1 MAEFANFEV
10 YAAKI
15 DRHYGRDYGVVK
27 VVPPAEWIAAL
38 PDIRPQLAKAKPVKP
53 IAQHFVGTRGV
64 FRQVNVEPRRRY
76 SVANLAR
83 ASLLPGMRPPY
94 LDKEPIWDPSLVEPP
109 AAPAAAG
116 SRCDGRGTEIRRPA
130 RATRKSATAAAAAT
144 GDRVRTRAAARR
156 QILLTTTTPSTV
168 VAPNAGPVDDADP
181 AVPGTTM
188 PPLVVPPATDR
199 PARCFL
205 STVVDTKPVVS
216 QATRKHLAMPIS
228 ATATATAS
236 AVPAAPDAD
245 GDTHDS
251 DADEPTHA
259 PAAGGPAPATTTT
272 TTTTLPPPKL
282 RRRYRFE
289 AIDLD
294 AELAR
299 GPYTDDL
306 LTPSPF
312 SATFC
317 RALEDAYWDAVRS
330 GGGAGGAGLAALES
344 TTAHGGFWG
353 SAASTALGDNAGS
366 GLPPLYGADT
376 LGTLFP
382 SADEPRGWNCNR
394 LDTALAV
401 VLKKMV
407 GNLPGVNVPYLY
419 FGTWRATFAWH
430 VEDADLFSLNY
441 LHFGAPKQWY
451 AVAPKSARLF
461 ERTLDNEFAHEA
473 RKCPQYLR
481 HKGAHVSPA
490 ALGRLQPQLQVQRMV
505 QFKHEIIL
513 TFPKG
518 YHAGFNLG
526 FNCAESVNFVLPRW
540 FEVGEKARPCT
551 CADDAVH
558 IDAKELRGAYER
570 YLKTGR
576 VDEDVEGVGVEGVEK
591 KVAAGGGRSMASAV
605 ANGLASPAKRAAAAD
620 PTSAASVADGDAVVA
635 TPPARKR
642 SRKAAA
648 PAPVPTDPY
657 IAAPAPTAEATTTAA
672 PAARKRARTT
682 TTATTAAASTPG
694 SAPASPATPAPAR
707 KRARTAPQTN
717 TASMPLPNSP
727 VSPNPAASTPATTPS
742 TTRPKQ
748 RPRRGYLPTSMG
760 ATANMVAEA
769 ILPVLDPVEQ
779 PCQFCPV
786 VDANLPLVPLASDRP
801 DRVGVGL
808 PRTLH
813 LMCAQAMPEVWLA
826 PRDEGGAEG
835 EVVAHGV
842 AWVNRDRFVKKCD
855 VCKRVNGACIQC
867 VECARYV
874 HAACTLAEKGWIWRD
889 ATEETALPGA
899 APGTRE
905 VVCPRHVSHRKA
917 NSRGKPRPTPPAQTQ
932 AQTEVSIAKVVSV
945 PPPTIAAPV
954 LAHTHAPAPH
964 HPLPT
969 SYPPPPPAYSA
980 AAPPP
985 HPHTSAPWMHP
996 YAMTYAATPPPP
1008 PSTWYAAPA
1017 GIYAPPGIHVPS
1029 TSWAGHAPVHAV
1041 PPHAGGPFTAPAQVD
1056 LLQYAVAPP
1065 PHLGSLGYAQALAPP
1080 VQDGSRSGSSD
1091 GGGVES
1097 AQAQVARPRR
1107 QRVRR
1112 FSAAGCGGR
1121 KCSFGTA
1128 GDRRGC
1134 GAARTI
1140 RCDVGTGCRW
1150 HGTDRRVR
1158 CNAVRGR
1165 HRGTHG
1171 GIGAVMRDSWRGSCS
1186 SSTMLCAL
1194 LADRLATFVSAIVD
1208 WLSFGIRCFCISF
1221 LRLFFAG
1228 VSLAR
1233 YCSAALSVLVPA
1245 CPYLRLTNQCAAA
1258 APTFSADNEFRL

>member
-1 MAEFANFEV
+1 MPVTPPPQLPAAGPDAAPASTGPPTPAATPARPSTTQSAAPAAAPQPATTIDPMADDDRPIPFTYWGADEGHHYGAPIFHPTMAEFANFEV

-15 DRHYGRDYGVVK
+15 DRYYGRDYGIVK

-94 LDKEPIWDPSLVEPP
+94 LEKEPIWDPSLVEPP
-109 AAPAAAG
+109 APAAVVTARADAD
-116 SRCDGRGTEIRRPA
+116 SAPTATDPATTSNSTTEPAHPPPATPPTPAPA
-130 RATRKSATAAAAAT
+130 RATRKSAPPTAPTA
-144 GDRVRTRAAARR
+144 DRVRTRAAARR
-156 QILLTTTTPSTV
+156 QILMTTTTLGAV
-168 VAPNAGPVDDADP
+168 VAPNAGPIDDDADP
-181 AVPGTTM
+181 AVQGTTM
-188 PPLVVPPATDR
+188 PPLLVPPATDR

-216 QATRKHLAMPIS
+216 QATRKHVAVPVTAAAP
-228 ATATATAS
+228 ATAGL
-236 AVPAAPDAD
+236 AD
-245 GDTHDS
+245 GDADPHES
-251 DADEPTHA
+251 DADEPSHT
-259 PAAGGPAPATTTT
+259 AAASGTAAASTTTT
-272 TTTTLPPPKL
+272 AAALPPPKL

-306 LTPSPF
+306 LTPSKF
-312 SATFC
+312 SAGFC

-353 SAASTALGDNAGS
+353 SAASTALGDSAGS

-407 GNLPGVNVPYLY
+407 GSLPGVNVPYLY

-490 ALGRLQPQLQVQRMV
+490 ALARLQPQLQVQRMV
-505 QFKHEIIL
+505 QFKHDIIL

-570 YLKTGR
+570 YLRTGR
-576 VDEDVEGVGVEGVEK
+576 VEDEDEAKGMEGK
-591 KVAAGGGRSMASAV
+591 KVATGGGRSMASTA
-605 ANGLASPAKRAAAAD
+605 ANGLASPAKRAAADA
-620 PTSAASVADGDAVVA
+620 SAARVADGDPTA
-635 TPPARKR
+635 TEAATLPARKR
-642 SRKAAA
+642 SRKATA
-648 PAPVPTDPY
+648 PTPVPTDPNT
-657 IAAPAPTAEATTTAA
+657 AAPAPAAEATTTAT

-694 SAPASPATPAPAR
+694 SAPASPAIPAPAR

-717 TASMPLPNSP
+717 FASTPLPTSP
-727 VSPNPAASTPATTPS
+727 VSPNPASVTPATTTPL

-786 VDANLPLVPLASDRP
+786 IDANLPLVPLASDRP

-808 PRTLH
+808 PRTVH

-826 PRDEGGAEG
+826 PRTDGGE
-835 EVVAHGV
+835 EVAAHGV

-899 APGTRE
+899 ALGTRE

-917 NSRGKPRPTPPAQTQ
+917 SSRGKPRPPQTQ
-932 AQTEVSIAKVVSV
+932 TQSQVSTVAS
-945 PPPTIAAPV
+945 A
-954 LAHTHAPAPH
+954 
-964 HPLPT
+964 
-969 SYPPPPPAYSA
+969 PPPATSSLVPTPLQAHTPHVPPSTYA
-980 AAPPP
+980 APPPVSSTAVAPPP
-985 HPHTSAPWMHP
+985 HPHVSAPWMHP
-996 YAMTYAATPPPP
+996 YAAMTFAAPSPPPP
-1008 PSTWYAAPA
+1008 PHASWYAAAPV
-1017 GIYAPPGIHVPS
+1017 GIYGPPGMPVPS
-1029 TSWAGHAPVHAV
+1029 TPWAGHATMYA
-1041 PPHAGGPFTAPAQVD
+1041 TPAQVD
-1056 LLQYAVAPP
+1056 LLQYAVAPS
-1065 PHLGSLGYAQALAPP
+1065 HLGSLGYIPAPP
-1080 VQDGSRSGSSD
+1080 TQAQDGSGSGSGSGD
-1091 GGGVES
+1091 GGGG
-1097 AQAQVARPRR
+1097 ARPRR

-1112 FSAAGCGGR
+1112 SVRPDAPVVSSATVVPPAAAVSMAPPAPPTAVSAPGAGG
-1121 KCSFGTA
+1121 FVPTA
-1128 GDRRGC
+1128 VF
-1134 GAARTI
+1134 GAAPPEVVTATP
-1140 RCDVGTGCRW
+1140 V
-1150 HGTDRRVR
+1150 
-1158 CNAVRGR
+1158 
-1165 HRGTHG
+1165 
-1171 GIGAVMRDSWRGSCS
+1171 SGS
-1186 SSTMLCAL
+1186 AL
-1194 LADRLATFVSAIVD
+1194 
-1208 WLSFGIRCFCISF
+1208 
-1221 LRLFFAG
+1221 
-1228 VSLAR
+1228 
-1233 YCSAALSVLVPA
+1233 
-1245 CPYLRLTNQCAAA
+1245 
-1258 APTFSADNEFRL
+1258 

>member
-1 MAEFANFEV
+1 MPVTPPPQPPAAGPDAAGPASAGPPTPAATPARPAPPSQPTSTAPAPSALPPATTNNQMADDRPVPFTYWGADEGHVDGAPIFHPTMAEFADFET

-15 DRHYGRDYGVVK
+15 DKHYGRDYGIVK

-109 AAPAAAG
+109 VAPTPRTDADPAADAAPNSTA
-116 SRCDGRGTEIRRPA
+116 EPVHPPPPA
-130 RATRKSATAAAAAT
+130 IPPTPAPAPRATRKSAAAAPAT

-156 QILLTTTTPSTV
+156 QILMTTTTPGTV
-168 VAPNAGPVDDADP
+168 VAPNAGPVDDETA
-181 AVPGTTM
+181 PGTTM
-188 PPLVVPPATDR
+188 PPLTVPPATDR

-216 QATRKHLAMPIS
+216 QATRKHVAVPA
-228 ATATATAS
+228 AT

-245 GDTHDS
+245 AEPHES

-259 PAAGGPAPATTTT
+259 AAAGGPAPTAPTTTT
-272 TTTTLPPPKL
+272 STTLPPPKL

-306 LTPSPF
+306 LTPSRF
-312 SATFC
+312 SAGFC

-353 SAASTALGDNAGS
+353 SAASTALGDSAGS

-382 SADEPRGWNCNR
+382 SADEPKGWNCNR

-407 GNLPGVNVPYLY
+407 GSLPGVNVPYLY

-490 ALGRLQPQLQVQRMV
+490 ALSRLQSQLQVQRMV

-570 YLKTGR
+570 YLTTGR
-576 VDEDVEGVGVEGVEK
+576 VDEDEEVGAGK
-591 KVAAGGGRSMASAV
+591 KVATGGGRSMAA
-605 ANGLASPAKRAAAAD
+605 ANGLTSPAKRAAAAD
-620 PTSAASVADGDAVVA
+620 ASAAHVADEDATATAAVA

-642 SRKAAA
+642 ARKAAA
-648 PAPVPTDPY
+648 STAALADPSTAAATPTDS
-657 IAAPAPTAEATTTAA
+657 TTTAT
-672 PAARKRARTT
+672 PAARKRSRTT
-682 TTATTAAASTPG
+682 TTTADAATTG

-717 TASMPLPNSP
+717 TASTPLPTSP
-727 VSPNPAASTPATTPS
+727 VSPNPASATSATTPS
-742 TTRPKQ
+742 TTTRPKQ
-748 RPRRGYLPTSMG
+748 RPRRGYLPTSIG
-760 ATANMVAEA
+760 VTANMVAEA

-786 VDANLPLVPLASDRP
+786 VDASLPLVPLASDRP

-808 PRTLH
+808 PRTVH

-826 PRDEGGAEG
+826 PRAEGGAE
-835 EVVAHGV
+835 EDMVAHGV

-889 ATEETALPGA
+889 ATEASALPGA

-917 NSRGKPRPTPPAQTQ
+917 SSRGKPRAPAAQTQ
-932 AQTEVSIAKVVSV
+932 VPTPA
-945 PPPTIAAPV
+945 PPPASAAPIAAPV
-954 LAHTHAPAPH
+954 HAHAHAHAHAPH

-969 SYPPPPPAYSA
+969 SYAPPPPAYSA

-985 HPHTSAPWMHP
+985 PHPHASAPWMHP
-996 YAMTYAATPPPP
+996 YAMAYAAPPLPPPP
-1008 PSTWYAAPA
+1008 GAWYPAAPA
-1017 GIYAPPGIHVPS
+1017 GIYAPPGMPVPS
-1029 TSWAGHAPVHAV
+1029 TSWAGHAPVYSA
-1041 PPHAGGPFTAPAQVD
+1041 PPPPPPMQIQMHAGGD
-1056 LLQYAVAPP
+1056 LYAVAP
-1065 PHLGSLGYAQALAPP
+1065 PHLGSLGYAPPAL
-1080 VQDGSRSGSSD
+1080 QDGSGSG

-1097 AQAQVARPRR
+1097 AQAARPRR

-1112 FSAAGCGGR
+1112 SVRPGAPVASARVPTTTMGAVPPPPVALDAAGMGPAV
-1121 KCSFGTA
+1121 FGMAPPVVGVAAMPAA
-1128 GDRRGC
+1128 G
-1134 GAARTI
+1134 
-1140 RCDVGTGCRW
+1140 
-1150 HGTDRRVR
+1150 
-1158 CNAVRGR
+1158 
-1165 HRGTHG
+1165 
-1171 GIGAVMRDSWRGSCS
+1171 S
-1186 SSTMLCAL
+1186 AL
-1194 LADRLATFVSAIVD
+1194 
-1208 WLSFGIRCFCISF
+1208 
-1221 LRLFFAG
+1221 
-1228 VSLAR
+1228 
-1233 YCSAALSVLVPA
+1233 
-1245 CPYLRLTNQCAAA
+1245 
-1258 APTFSADNEFRL
+1258 